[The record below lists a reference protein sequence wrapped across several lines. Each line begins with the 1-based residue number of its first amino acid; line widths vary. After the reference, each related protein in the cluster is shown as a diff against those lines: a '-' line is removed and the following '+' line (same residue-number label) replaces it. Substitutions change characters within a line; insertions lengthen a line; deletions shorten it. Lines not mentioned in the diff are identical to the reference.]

1 MAQTLKDLLKTKIL
15 VGQVYSIDEVNGTI
29 EVKYITES
37 GFKKF
42 NIPSV
47 FVGNDSWIRAY
58 PQIGSYV
65 LIADTEDSQFP
76 EIIKVFDPS
85 EKARFVLDEGLKID
99 ENPETPRSVTPFD
112 RVASATND
120 AKDELGKIGY
130 PYRRLKA
137 GELEASSSGKA
148 SWWLGSKG
156 ELILKGGLSKLEMD
170 PFKNTLETFSAGHL
184 KLGLDSTLDSY
195 GDQEYFGVVRRPTS
209 NRDSLFSSINTID
222 SRIAKLTRIEVSYER
237 INKAILDL
245 DSIATENKNDL
256 NVQHQ
261 LGTQLIKDSNSL
273 ASINNYFLRLSDVH
287 TQTYIQSLQSLSDYS
302 KSYVPDSSNITKL
315 NEGITELKTWK
326 ASIDDFINKSNRPQD
341 PGNDE
346 ETLLKA
352 VKSGEYFKEIP
363 EIDIKSL
370 SSSLSNEIIALPL
383 STLQDRKAALNIE
396 KASVE
401 TQQQEEEQAK
411 TKKIEAKYLYE
422 TLVLNPKA
430 DSDSVFAKEYRVN
443 VSWKGSNDTVP
454 RTLYEKIAGNV
465 YKPDGTPELYSGAYL
480 RSRETFGT
488 EKESS
493 QPSDP
498 VNTNIY
504 VDTNGNMYTQL
515 ASGASKGYTLGVP
528 DGPTKI
534 TCGGNLEIKANLTGS
549 TTAGASSI
557 INIEKGDFLI
567 QVGKSSI
574 KFTSSGDITI
584 TGTSVIINGQK
595 YENNA
600 VLSTI
605 NSAASIIKGAT
616 FGSAPTQADPSQDD
630 KAKVPAQNNQQT
642 EGVLT
647 GGSFVGDS
655 IAEGLYSAQTSDK
668 SVFATVGYNTKKI
681 LDSYKDKGGSKY
693 TVISMG
699 TNDWGN
705 KDPNQWKN
713 TEENMKNLRGS
724 IKSPKVIWIVP
735 NTKPNEKN
743 QTRLAG
749 LTRAAQ
755 LVIKIAGGDP
765 IIKLSDYICT
775 DGIHPDGSERK
786 KIISEINKLAGIT

>member
-42 NIPSV
+42 TIPSV

-209 NRDSLFSSINTID
+209 NRVSLFSKINTID
-222 SRIAKLTRIEVSYER
+222 SRIAKLTRVEVSYER
-237 INKAILDL
+237 IDKAILDL
-245 DSIATENKNDL
+245 DSIATENKNNL

-261 LGTQLIKDSNSL
+261 VGTQLIKDSNSL

-315 NEGITELKTWK
+315 NEGIDELKTWK

-411 TKKIEAKYLYE
+411 TKKIDSKYLYQ
-422 TLVLNPKA
+422 TLVLNSEA
-430 DSDSVFAKEYRVN
+430 NSDSVFAKEYRVN
-443 VSWKGSNDTVP
+443 VSWKGSNDTKP

-465 YKPDGTPELYSGAYL
+465 YKSDGTPDLYSNAYL

-493 QPSDP
+493 EPSD
-498 VNTNIY
+498 NTNIY
-504 VDTNGNMYTQL
+504 VDTYGNMYTQL
-515 ASGASKGYTLGVP
+515 ASGASRGYTLGVP
-528 DGPTKI
+528 AGPTKI
-534 TCGGNLEIKANLTGS
+534 TCGGNLEITANSNDS
-549 TTAGASSI
+549 TTAGAAST
-557 INIEKGDFLI
+557 INIVEGDFSI
-567 QVGKSSI
+567 NVGSSSI
-574 KFTSSGDITI
+574 KFTRSGEITI

-600 VLSTI
+600 VLSKI
-605 NSAASIIKGAT
+605 NSTVNLITGSL
-616 FGSAPTQADPSQDD
+616 FSSAPIQADPSRDD

-655 IAEGLYSAQTSDK
+655 IAKGLGSAQTSDK
-668 SVFATVGYNTKKI
+668 SVFATEGYNTKKI

-713 TEENMKNLRGS
+713 TEENMKNLRDS

-735 NTKPNEKN
+735 NTKLNEKN

-749 LTRAAQ
+749 LITAAQ

-775 DGIHPDGSERK
+775 DGIHPDGSEHK

>member
-99 ENPETPRSVTPFD
+99 ENPETRNSVTPFD

-209 NRDSLFSSINTID
+209 NRVSLLSSINTID

-302 KSYVPDSSNITKL
+302 KSYVPDSPDITKL

-411 TKKIEAKYLYE
+411 TKKIDSKYLYQ
-422 TLVLNPKA
+422 TLVLNSEA
-430 DSDSVFAKEYRVN
+430 NSDSVFAKEYRVN

-465 YKPDGTPELYSGAYL
+465 YKPDGTPELYSDAYL

-493 QPSDP
+493 EPSD
-498 VNTNIY
+498 NTNIY
-504 VDTNGNMYTQL
+504 VDTYGNMYTQL
-515 ASGASKGYTLGVP
+515 ASGASRGYTLGVP

-534 TCGGNLEIKANLTGS
+534 SCGGNLEITANSNDS
-549 TTAGASSI
+549 TTAGASSKI
-557 INIEKGDFLI
+557 DINQGDFLI
-567 QVGKSSI
+567 KVGACSI
-574 KFTSSGDITI
+574 KFTSSGEITI
-584 TGTSVIINGQK
+584 DGVSIVINGKK

-600 VLSTI
+600 LLSTI
-605 NSAASIIKGAT
+605 NSAANIIKGVT

-630 KAKVPAQNNQQT
+630 KAKAAPLPNIEDIKKARESEKQAIEAVNKIKPAPEPT
-642 EGVLT
+642 T
-647 GGSFVGDS
+647 PPS
-655 IAEGLYSAQTSDK
+655 T
-668 SVFATVGYNTKKI
+668 
-681 LDSYKDKGGSKY
+681 
-693 TVISMG
+693 
-699 TNDWGN
+699 
-705 KDPNQWKN
+705 
-713 TEENMKNLRGS
+713 
-724 IKSPKVIWIVP
+724 
-735 NTKPNEKN
+735 
-743 QTRLAG
+743 
-749 LTRAAQ
+749 
-755 LVIKIAGGDP
+755 
-765 IIKLSDYICT
+765 
-775 DGIHPDGSERK
+775 
-786 KIISEINKLAGIT
+786 

>member
-1 MAQTLKDLLKTKIL
+1 M
-15 VGQVYSIDEVNGTI
+15 
-29 EVKYITES
+29 
-37 GFKKF
+37 
-42 NIPSV
+42 
-47 FVGNDSWIRAY
+47 
-58 PQIGSYV
+58 
-65 LIADTEDSQFP
+65 
-76 EIIKVFDPS
+76 
-85 EKARFVLDEGLKID
+85 
-99 ENPETPRSVTPFD
+99 
-112 RVASATND
+112 
-120 AKDELGKIGY
+120 
-130 PYRRLKA
+130 
-137 GELEASSSGKA
+137 
-148 SWWLGSKG
+148 LGSKG

-209 NRDSLFSSINTID
+209 NRGSLFSSINTID

-396 KASVE
+396 KASAE

-411 TKKIEAKYLYE
+411 TKKIDSKYLYQ

-443 VSWKGSNDTVP
+443 VSWKGSNDTKP

-465 YKPDGTPELYSGAYL
+465 YNPEGMPELYSNAYL
-480 RSRETFGT
+480 RSRETFVT

-493 QPSDP
+493 KSSD
-498 VNTNIY
+498 NTIIY
-504 VDTNGNMYTQL
+504 VDTNGNMNTQL
-515 ASGASKGYTLGVP
+515 ASGASRGYTLMVP

-534 TCGGNLEIKANLTGS
+534 SCGGNLEITANSNDS
-549 TTAGASSI
+549 TTGGAAST
-557 INIEKGDFLI
+557 INIVEGDFLI
-567 QVGKSSI
+567 NVGSSSI
-574 KFTSSGDITI
+574 KLTNSGEITI
-584 TGTSVIINGQK
+584 TGVSVIINGQK

-600 VLSTI
+600 ALSTI
-605 NSAASIIKGAT
+605 NSAANIIKGVT
-616 FGSAPTQADPSQDD
+616 FGSAPIPADASEND
-630 KAKVPAQNNQQT
+630 KAKAAPLPNIEDIKKARESEKQAIEAVNKIKPAPEPT
-642 EGVLT
+642 T
-647 GGSFVGDS
+647 PPS
-655 IAEGLYSAQTSDK
+655 T
-668 SVFATVGYNTKKI
+668 
-681 LDSYKDKGGSKY
+681 
-693 TVISMG
+693 
-699 TNDWGN
+699 
-705 KDPNQWKN
+705 
-713 TEENMKNLRGS
+713 
-724 IKSPKVIWIVP
+724 
-735 NTKPNEKN
+735 
-743 QTRLAG
+743 
-749 LTRAAQ
+749 
-755 LVIKIAGGDP
+755 
-765 IIKLSDYICT
+765 
-775 DGIHPDGSERK
+775 
-786 KIISEINKLAGIT
+786 

>member
-85 EKARFVLDEGLKID
+85 EKARFVLDEGLRID

-112 RVASATND
+112 RVTSATND
-120 AKDELGKIGY
+120 AKDERGKIGY

-170 PFKNTLETFSAGHL
+170 PFKNTIETFSAGHL

-209 NRDSLFSSINTID
+209 NNDSVLSTINTLD

-245 DSIATENKNDL
+245 DSTATENKNDL
-256 NVQHQ
+256 KVQHE

-273 ASINNYFLRLSDVH
+273 ASIKNYFLRLSDVH
-287 TQTYIQSLQSLSDYS
+287 AQTYIQSLQSLSDYS
-302 KSYVPDSSNITKL
+302 KSYVPDSSNLTKL
-315 NEGITELKTWK
+315 NEDINALRSWK
-326 ASIDDFINKSNRPQD
+326 ASIDDFLNKSNRPQD
-341 PGNDE
+341 EGNDE
-346 ETLLKA
+346 ATLLKDL
-352 VKSGEYFKEIP
+352 KSGKYLTVVP
-363 EIDIKSL
+363 EVDIKSL

-383 STLQDRKAALNIE
+383 STLQDRKAALNSE
-396 KASVE
+396 KASAE
-401 TQQQEEEQAK
+401 IKLKEEEQAK
-411 TKKIEAKYLYE
+411 NQKIESRYLYQ
-422 TLVLNPKA
+422 TLVLNSQA
-430 DSDSVFAKEYRVN
+430 NSDSVFAKEYRVN
-443 VSWKGSNDTVP
+443 VSWKGSNDTTP

-465 YKPDGTPELYSGAYL
+465 YKPDGTPELYSKAYL

-493 QPSDP
+493 DPSDNT
-498 VNTNIY
+498 NTNIY
-504 VDTNGNMYTQL
+504 VDTNGNIHTQL
-515 ASGASKGYTLGVP
+515 AKGASRGYTLAVP

-534 TCGGNLEIKANLTGS
+534 TCGGSLEINANTNES
-549 TTAGASSI
+549 SVAGESSI
-557 INIEKGDFLI
+557 IKIDQGDFLI
-567 QVGKSSI
+567 QVGSSSI
-574 KFTSSGDITI
+574 KLTSSGVITI
-584 TGTSVIINGQK
+584 DGVSIVINGK
-595 YENNA
+595 IFENNA
-600 VLSTI
+600 LLSTI
-605 NSAASIIKGAT
+605 NSQANVIKGVT
-616 FGSAPTQADPSQDD
+616 FGSAPIPADASSND
-630 KAKVPAQNNQQT
+630 KAKAAPLPNKEDIEKARKSQD
-642 EGVLT
+642 E
-647 GGSFVGDS
+647 
-655 IAEGLYSAQTSDK
+655 AEAAAEAAKEPTSTTPP
-668 SVFATVGYNTKKI
+668 ST
-681 LDSYKDKGGSKY
+681 
-693 TVISMG
+693 
-699 TNDWGN
+699 
-705 KDPNQWKN
+705 
-713 TEENMKNLRGS
+713 
-724 IKSPKVIWIVP
+724 
-735 NTKPNEKN
+735 
-743 QTRLAG
+743 
-749 LTRAAQ
+749 
-755 LVIKIAGGDP
+755 
-765 IIKLSDYICT
+765 
-775 DGIHPDGSERK
+775 
-786 KIISEINKLAGIT
+786 